1 MRMGIPAEETTREKH
16 LNSVNSFQSFPSD
29 CISND
34 DVVLSRPVFQ
44 QQPSIATTA
53 DDYSELKVQLSEL

>member
-34 DVVLSRPVFQ
+34 VVLSRPVFQ